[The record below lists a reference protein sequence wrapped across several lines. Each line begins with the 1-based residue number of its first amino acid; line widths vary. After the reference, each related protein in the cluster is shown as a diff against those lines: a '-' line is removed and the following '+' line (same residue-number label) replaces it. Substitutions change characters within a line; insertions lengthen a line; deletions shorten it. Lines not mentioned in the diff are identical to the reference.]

1 MDRFDR
7 NIRFFGADGQ
17 TKFRN
22 AHVAVAGCGGL
33 GQHVIQQLAFLGV
46 GKLTLIE
53 DEALSRSNL
62 NRYVLARHD
71 DPIPGTHKIDNALR
85 AISAIDP
92 SIEVTPIRN
101 SIRSREAFEALRP
114 VHTVFGCFDNDGAR
128 LILNEYAKA
137 YAKEYYDLASDIE
150 QDAGLRYGGR
160 VVRVDHTPGCLVCL
174 DQIDLAAARE
184 DLESA
189 AARQDRTKIY
199 GVDAEMLDEGGP
211 SVVSIN
217 GVVASL
223 GVTEYMLGVTGIR
236 APKRLLV
243 YRGDR
248 GIVTSATAESLKAC
262 YFCGTIAGAGSDA
275 GVERFIQAA
284 AKRGGVPIEAKG
296 T

>member
-17 TKFRN
+17 AKLRN

-85 AISAIDP
+85 AISVIDP
-92 SIEVTPIRN
+92 SIEAIPVRD
-101 SIRSREAFEALRP
+101 SIRSREAFDALRP
-114 VHTVFGCFDNDGAR
+114 VHSIFGCFDNDGAR

-137 YAKEYYDLASDIE
+137 YAKQYFDLASDIE
-150 QDAGLRYGGR
+150 QDASLRYGGR
-160 VVRVDHTPGCLVCL
+160 VVHVDHTPGCLVCL
-174 DQIDLAAARE
+174 GHIDVVAARE
-184 DLESA
+184 DLESE
-189 AARQDRTKIY
+189 AARQDRAKIY
-199 GVDAEMLDEGGP
+199 GVEAELLDEGGP

-223 GVTEYMLGVTGIR
+223 GVTEYVLAVSGIR
-236 APKRLLV
+236 PPKRLVV

-248 GIVTSATAESLKAC
+248 GIVTTGVVESPPSC
-262 YFCGTIAGAGSDA
+262 YFCKTLVGAGVSG
-275 GVERFIQAA
+275 GVERYLQAA
-284 AKRGGVPIEAKG
+284 
-296 T
+296 

>member
-7 NIRFFGADGQ
+7 NMRFFGADGQ
-17 TKFRN
+17 AKFRN

-53 DEALSRSNL
+53 DDALSRSNL

-92 SIEVTPIRN
+92 AIEVTPVRN
-101 SIRSREAFEALRP
+101 SIRSHEAFDALRP
-114 VHTVFGCFDNDGAR
+114 VHSIFGCFDNDGAR

-160 VVRVDHTPGCLVCL
+160 LVRVDQTPGCLVCL
-174 DQIDLAAARE
+174 GHIDLAAARE
-184 DLESA
+184 DLETD
-189 AARQDRTKIY
+189 AARRDRAKIY
-199 GVDAEMLDEGGP
+199 GVDAELLDEGGP

-223 GVTEYMLGVTGIR
+223 GVTEYMVSATGIR
-236 APKRLLV
+236 HPKRLLT

-248 GIVTSATAESLKAC
+248 GIVTTGNPDGLPSC
-262 YFCGTIAGAGSDA
+262 YYCETIAGSAIKA
-275 GVERFIQAA
+275 GVERYLENTA
-284 AKRGGVPIEAKG
+284 
-296 T
+296 

>member
-7 NIRFFGADGQ
+7 NLRFFGADGQ
-17 TKFRN
+17 AKVRN

-92 SIEVTPIRN
+92 SIEVIPVRN
-101 SIRSREAFEALRP
+101 SIRSREAFDALCP
-114 VHTVFGCFDNDGAR
+114 VHSIFGCFDNDGAR

-150 QDAGLRYGGR
+150 HDAGLRYGGR
-160 VVRVDHTPGCLVCL
+160 VVRIDQTPGCLVCL
-174 DQIDLAAARE
+174 GYIDLAAARE
-184 DLESA
+184 DLETD
-189 AARQDRTKIY
+189 AARRDRARIY
-199 GVDAEMLDEGGP
+199 GVDAELLDEGGP

-223 GVTEYMLGVTGIR
+223 GVTEYLLSVTGIR
-236 APKRLLV
+236 PPRRLLT

-248 GIVTSATAESLKAC
+248 GIVTTSNGEAAPGC
-262 YFCGTIAGAGSDA
+262 YFCETIAGAGASA
-275 GVERFIQAA
+275 SVERYIIDAA
-284 AKRGGVPIEAKG
+284 ESLAA
-296 T
+296 

>member
-7 NIRFFGADGQ
+7 NVRFFGADGQ
-17 TKFRN
+17 AKLRN
-22 AHVAVAGCGGL
+22 AHVAVVGCGGL

-92 SIEVTPIRN
+92 SIEVTPVRN
-101 SIRSREAFEALRP
+101 SIRSQEAFDALRP
-114 VHTVFGCFDNDGAR
+114 VHSLFGCLDNDGAR

-137 YAKEYYDLASDIE
+137 YSKEYYDLASDIE

-160 VVRVDHTPGCLVCL
+160 VVRIDQTPGCLVCL
-174 DQIDLAAARE
+174 GHIDLAAARE
-184 DLESA
+184 DLESDT
-189 AARQDRTKIY
+189 ARRDRTKIY
-199 GVDAEMLDEGGP
+199 GVDTELLDEGGP

-223 GVTEYMLGVTGIR
+223 GVTEYMLSVAGVR
-236 APKRLLV
+236 SPKRLLT

-248 GIVTSATAESLKAC
+248 GIVTTGDADAAPGC
-262 YFCGTIAGAGSDA
+262 YFCKTIAGAGASA
-275 GVERFIQAA
+275 AVERYIISAA
-284 AKRGGVPIEAKG
+284 DTLAV
-296 T
+296 